1 MKSTKHITTIL
12 LVLIILS
19 CSNASKKVE
28 NNNLTIADT
37 VIQVSNIG
45 TTTKYADNAIYV
57 GQKINDF
64 ISLTQQR
71 FNVRKET
78 FQLEGDD
85 YDIYNVYENGQKLFA
100 IEPVSGKTDLVWRI
114 WIHSAEVKTEK
125 GIGVGSTLADIKTK
139 YQIENIG
146 MEEGLHITVEEVGV
160 VFLMDSEKLPEN
172 WWSSMDND
180 KIPGNLPITAMI
192 IWDANSY
199 LTLEKIIKTN

>member
-1 MKSTKHITTIL
+1 

-64 ISLTQQR
+64 ISLTQQQ

-100 IEPVSGKTDLVWRI
+100 VEPVSGKTDR
-114 WIHSAEVKTEK
+114 S
-125 GIGVGSTLADIKTK
+125 
-139 YQIENIG
+139 
-146 MEEGLHITVEEVGV
+146 
-160 VFLMDSEKLPEN
+160 
-172 WWSSMDND
+172 
-180 KIPGNLPITAMI
+180 
-192 IWDANSY
+192 
-199 LTLEKIIKTN
+199 